1 MADVYSCTVF
11 RHKFLMEYY
20 ANERRCP
27 RENSVFA
34 KRRSSNGW
42 KLGCDNYFQYL
53 SNIRR
58 KLLSSRRKLISR
70 GGLGEEAEERLLS
83 DGSHW
88 LSPLS
93 ICATLDLSTINK
105 PA

>member
-1 MADVYSCTVF
+1 MDVTFVKENGRCFCSVCQNSLILRDKDVSG
-11 RHKFLMEYY
+11 KF
-20 ANERRCP
+20 
-27 RENSVFA
+27 
-34 KRRSSNGW
+34 SNGW

-53 SNIRR
+53 FNIRR

-70 GGLGEEAEERLLS
+70 GGLGEEADERLSS

-88 LSPLS
+88 LSPLF
-93 ICATLDLSTINK
+93 ICATLDLSAINK